1 MSGTEWV
8 QQIPDDVL
16 ERIWAACM
24 QAKDSLDSAASVAT
38 WSLSEDV
45 TLGIARE
52 MEAWQQ
58 LAALLHR
65 EMERREYKPEEVSA

>member
-1 MSGTEWV
+1 MSSKEWV
-8 QQIPDDVL
+8 KRIPDDVL
-16 ERIWAACM
+16 ERLWRACM
-24 QAKDSLDSAASVAT
+24 QAKDSLYSAASVAT

-65 EMERREYKPEEVSA
+65 ELERREEAPA